1 MTDDNLVTS
10 SLRCASTRPI
20 DRFYGFFS
28 SETPKNKLTV
38 GIMDKPYLLPFDGQ
52 GSNCATAVK
61 LISNDDFQKKRK
73 ELSKKVNFDVI

>member
-1 MTDDNLVTS
+1 MTGDKLLTS
-10 SLRCASTRPI
+10 SLRCASTRPT
-20 DRFYGFFS
+20 DRFHCYFS

-52 GSNCATAVK
+52 GSNCAMAVK
-61 LISNDDFQKKRK
+61 LICNDDFQKKRK